1 MYREFTC
8 LRRRIRSMT
17 RTDARERIMQMLF
30 QMEIQNDYS
39 DSAREQYMTEHFPG
53 ESQKDYAGQLAL
65 AVTEH
70 LEEIDGRLNKTSKKW
85 NTRRMAKVDLAIAR
99 IAVCEIFYMEGIPEA
114 VAINEAV
121 DMAKKYST
129 EDSRRFINGLLGQI
143 VKQKDE

>member
-1 MYREFTC
+1 
-8 LRRRIRSMT
+8 MT

-39 DSAREQYMTEHFPG
+39 DLAREQYMEEHFGG
-53 ESQKDYAGQLAL
+53 EKQKDYAKQLAL
-65 AVTEH
+65 MVTKH
-70 LEEIDGRLNKTSKKW
+70 IDEIDQRLNEISKKW

-99 IAVCEIFYMEGIPEA
+99 VAVCEIFYMEDIPEA

-129 EDSRRFINGLLGQI
+129 DESRRFINGILGQI
-143 VKQKDE
+143 AKKKDE

>member
-1 MYREFTC
+1 
-8 LRRRIRSMT
+8 MT

-39 DSAREQYMTEHFPG
+39 DLAIEQYMEAHFRG
-53 ESQKDYAGQLAL
+53 EKQKDYAKQLAFS
-65 AVTEH
+65 VTKH
-70 LEEIDGRLNKTSKKW
+70 IDEIDQRLNAISKKW

-99 IAVCEIFYMEGIPEA
+99 VAVCEIFYMEDIPEA

-129 EDSRRFINGLLGQI
+129 EESRRFINGILGQI
-143 VKQKDE
+143 AKKKDE